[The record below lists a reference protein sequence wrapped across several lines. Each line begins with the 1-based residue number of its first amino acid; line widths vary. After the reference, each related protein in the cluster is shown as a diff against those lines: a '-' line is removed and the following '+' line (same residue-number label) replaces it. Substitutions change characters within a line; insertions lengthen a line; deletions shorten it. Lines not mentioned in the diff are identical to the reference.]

1 MSTCCSLRF
10 TVLLVF
16 LWIDIDHSK
25 FQRSVSH
32 REAVRRAHPSPSLS
46 FYKQYF
52 FSCVKL
58 TRPLRLIVQAHLPS
72 VQER

>member
-1 MSTCCSLRF
+1 MIFMTLAGSYGHLRSWRF

-25 FQRSVSH
+25 FQPRSVSH

-46 FYKQYF
+46 FTNNI
-52 FSCVKL
+52 SLV
-58 TRPLRLIVQAHLPS
+58 V
-72 VQER
+72 